1 MSDTTQL
8 ADAYLLQSSLKTDS
22 PVDVSKGKSVSV
34 IYDNNQGSYNSGL
47 ITIDATSQ
55 LTGSHGMAS
64 LKDGYLLLPYV
75 ITAKSTAA
83 TDIATNISRFA
94 CAMKTNT
101 TNVIDSLSVELNG
114 KKVITETEYKGFW
127 NNLRA
132 MTELSQDEVVKHGA
146 ELHLYPSSDVPA
158 LFG

>member
-22 PVDVSKGKSVSV
+22 PVDVSKGKGVSV

-55 LTGSHGMAS
+55 LTGSQGMAS

-94 CAMKTNT
+94 CAMKTNI

-146 ELHLYPSSDVPA
+146 ELHL
-158 LFG
+158 

>member
-22 PVDVSKGKSVSV
+22 PVDVSKGKGVLV

-55 LTGSHGMAS
+55 LTGSQGMAS

-94 CAMKTNT
+94 CAMKTNI
-101 TNVIDSLSVELNG
+101 TNVIDSLS
-114 KKVITETEYKGFW
+114 
-127 NNLRA
+127 
-132 MTELSQDEVVKHGA
+132 GA
-146 ELHLYPSSDVPA
+146 QR
-158 LFG
+158 

>member
-55 LTGSHGMAS
+55 LTDSQGMAS

-75 ITAKSTAA
+75 ITAKSTTT
-83 TDIATNISRFA
+83 TDIATSINRFA
-94 CAMKTNT
+94 CAMMTNI
-101 TNVIDSLSVELNG
+101 TNVIDSLCDGSHTHLSLEEAFDAL
-114 KKVITETEYKGFW
+114 ITTDAW
-127 NNLRA
+127 RLCCPCSRPC
-132 MTELSQDEVVKHGA
+132 L
-146 ELHLYPSSDVPA
+146 PSRFRVPSTKRLA
-158 LFG
+158 NFQVS

>member
-1 MSDTTQL
+1 
-8 ADAYLLQSSLKTDS
+8 
-22 PVDVSKGKSVSV
+22 
-34 IYDNNQGSYNSGL
+34 
-47 ITIDATSQ
+47 
-55 LTGSHGMAS
+55 MAS

-94 CAMKTNT
+94 CAMKTNI

-114 KKVITETEYKGFW
+114 KKVITETEYMGFW

-146 ELHLYPSSDVPA
+146 ELHIYPDPWYSINFSKTANSCGDGYSNNQLEIAAKLDV
-158 LFG
+158 